1 MRFVFA
7 CLCLGLLPVLPAR
20 ADAICP
26 KDRPPRKVI
35 VGTVCAS
42 FSGTPEARAA
52 RAGTLADE
60 LAEKARCAYPG
71 RRLDLV
77 VLPEHC
83 IMRPAARAKD
93 KVVTRAFAERTLGAI
108 ARRNGCYVAV
118 GLFLA
123 EEVDGRAH
131 PRNCCA
137 LFDREGRMVGVYN
150 KVHTA
155 LEWGDVESVET
166 EDGLAPGG
174 DFRVFE
180 TDFGKIGFLVCYD
193 MSYADGWAA
202 LKRQGAE
209 IVAVASMSPQ
219 AFRPAL
225 FAHQHQ
231 YWVVTATPRAQA
243 AVITPLGIVKAR
255 AGDGQTVLTEI
266 DLSFAICHWS
276 PELRGGQSLKA
287 AFGEGAVDGLYAPE
301 EDNGIFWSNR
311 PDMTI
316 GEMIK
321 TVNVRTRDAEAD
333 RADRASKLSRVPG
346 RGTYL

>member
-1 MRFVFA
+1 MRNFLVLA
-7 CLCLGLLPVLPAR
+7 CVGLLPWAAVR
-20 ADAICP
+20 ADTPAP
-26 KDRPPRKVI
+26 KDCPPRKVI
-35 VGTVCAS
+35 VGTVCAR
-42 FSGTPEARAA
+42 FKGTPEARAERAA
-52 RAGTLADE
+52 RLVDE
-60 LAEKARCAYPG
+60 LAAKTRRTYPG

-83 IMRPAARAKD
+83 VMREAARAAD
-93 KVVTRAFAERTLGAI
+93 KTVTRAFAERSLGET
-108 ARRNGCYVAV
+108 ARRNGCYVAA

-123 EEVDGRAH
+123 EKVGEKVY

-137 LFDREGRMVGVYN
+137 LFDREGLKVGVYN

-155 LEWGDVESVET
+155 LEWGDVEST
-166 EDGLAPGG
+166 DSEDGLAPGG

-180 TDFGKIGFLVCYD
+180 TDFGKIGFLVCFD
-193 MSYADGWAA
+193 MSYEDGWAT

-209 IVAVASMSPQ
+209 IVAVSSMSPQ

-225 FAHQHQ
+225 FAHRYQ

-243 AVITPLGIVKAR
+243 AVLTPLGLPR
-255 AGDGQTVLTEI
+255 AKVGDEETLLTEI

-276 PELRGGQSLKA
+276 PELRDGRALKA
-287 AFGEGAVDGLYAPE
+287 AFGADAVGGIYAPE

-311 PDMTI
+311 PDKTI

-321 TVNVRTRDAEAD
+321 AVNVRTRDGEAD
-333 RADRASKLSRVPG
+333 RADRAAKLNRIPQ
-346 RGTYL
+346 RGDYL

>member
-1 MRFVFA
+1 MKHIWAWLGILFA
-7 CLCLGLLPVLPAR
+7 LPAVAGA
-20 ADAICP
+20 ADP
-26 KDRPPRKVI
+26 KDSPPRKVI
-35 VGTVCAS
+35 VGTVCAR
-42 FSGTPEARAA
+42 FSGTPEERAARAA
-52 RAGTLADE
+52 RLVDE
-60 LAEKARCAYPG
+60 LAAKSRRTYPG

-83 IMRPAARAKD
+83 VMREATRAAD
-93 KVVTRAFAERTLGAI
+93 KTVTRAFAERTLGET
-108 ARRNGCYVAV
+108 ARRNGCYVAA
-118 GLFLA
+118 GLFLT
-123 EEVDGRAH
+123 EKVGNRLC

-150 KVHTA
+150 KVHAA
-155 LEWGDVESVET
+155 LEWGDAEST
-166 EDGLAPGG
+166 DSEDGLAPGG

-193 MSYADGWAA
+193 MSYEDGWAE
-202 LKRQGAE
+202 LKGKGAE

-225 FAHQHQ
+225 FAHRHR

-243 AVITPLGIVKAR
+243 AVITPLGLVR
-255 AGDGQTVLTEI
+255 ERVGDEQTLLTEI

-276 PELRGGQSLKA
+276 PELRGGLALKE
-287 AFGEGAVDGLYAPE
+287 AFGEQAVGGIYAPE

-311 PDMTI
+311 PDKTI

-321 TVNVRTRDAEAD
+321 AVNVRTRDAEAD
-333 RADRASKLSRVPG
+333 RADRAAKLNRVPECG
-346 RGTYL
+346 DYL